1 MLIAVGLD
9 WTVARH
15 RANGAIDTTFKND
28 PKAGTGGA
36 FSDTFTY
43 GGGST
48 LFGGGLVVQPDNKI
62 LVAGSVPVKKVG
74 GSQQYVMGV
83 VRYQANGRD
92 DTTFG
97 SNGLVT
103 LTGLGTSYKM
113 RGIAFQPNDGKI
125 ILLGGGPSPSYDS
138 LIVVRLMP
146 DGKLDTTFGT
156 GGVFEY
162 SPGVKVESAAVA
174 VQTVS
179 NEALGEETRAVISGT
194 VEEAVGHKHPF
205 LLRLTNTGSG
215 LDTTFGEDGIA
226 LSEVPGVDSTYYQD
240 IAFDSQNRIV
250 VGGYTTDGL
259 NTPSITQDM
268 VVARFTED
276 GWPDGT
282 FNNGSG
288 VFTQRWA
295 QGSTIYGIAV
305 QPDDKILAVGA
316 IPYPGLAA
324 VWRLGAYGTLDTS
337 FGSGGLATQSGQFYD
352 VTLVDKPGGPAAF
365 VTVGRGYPG
374 KGGSTGGVWSLWR
387 YFY

>member
-1 MLIAVGLD
+1 
-9 WTVARH
+9 
-15 RANGAIDTTFKND
+15 
-28 PKAGTGGA
+28 
-36 FSDTFTY
+36 
-43 GGGST
+43 
-48 LFGGGLVVQPDNKI
+48 
-62 LVAGSVPVKKVG
+62 VPVTKKVG
-74 GSQQYVMGV
+74 GSQQYAMGV

-103 LTGLGTSYKM
+103 RTGLGTSYKM
-113 RGIAFQPNDGKI
+113 YGIAFQPNDGKI
-125 ILLGGGPSPSYDS
+125 ILLGGWPSPSYDS

-146 DGKLDTTFGT
+146 NGSLDTTFGT
-156 GGVFEY
+156 AGVFQYMY
-162 SPGVKVESAAVA
+162 SPGMKMESLAVA
-174 VQTVS
+174 VQTVL
-179 NEALGEETRAVISGT
+179 NINDVAETRTVISGT
-194 VEEAVGHKHPF
+194 VEEAVGHKHAF

-226 LSEVPGVDSTYYQD
+226 LSEVPGVDSTSYRD

-259 NTPSITQDM
+259 NSPAITQDM
-268 VVARFTED
+268 VVARFTEG
-276 GWPDGT
+276 GWPDVT

-305 QPDDKILAVGA
+305 QPDDKILAVGM

-324 VWRLGAYGTLDTS
+324 VWRLGADGTLDTS
-337 FGSGGLATQSGQFYD
+337 FGSGGLATQVGQFWD
-352 VTLVDKPGGPAAF
+352 VTLVHKPGGPDAF
-365 VTVGRGYPG
+365 VIVGRGYPAT
-374 KGGSTGGVWSLWR
+374 GGNAAGVWSLWR